1 MFELSNYY
9 FVVLNITSGLLSLL
23 GAVGIF
29 VSLIIQRR
37 VGQLQDIIE
46 ELLDLSYDEDTNNTV
61 KIQNLIYKYQMQYIL
76 PATPIKIVIH
86 YININIAL
94 EILFWTWLLYLIY
107 RNPFQWHIII
117 YLWPMFAILFV
128 MIFYRQLIKSTI
140 NPVDNKNRM
149 FNSIIPSPRYL
160 RSIAFLSNYVNV
172 SVKTII
178 QQGRPTP
185 VLRQK
190 SREIWEVIL
199 KEELPFDD
207 YHYFFALT
215 DGNEVPFFAYGHI
228 LIELDADPIT
238 GKPRPT
244 ARNLNIP
251 LGEINKDLQL
261 TKPKVSFLIFP
272 KGEKHPIEFNYSL
285 KQIDT
290 VYYAPEPPNIST
302 NHLLT
307 YNFTRENTLN
317 ILIHDSQEV
326 IFNHLPQKINSGGLR
341 QYRSGNEKE
350 QTIKIKPYID

>member
-1 MFELSNYY
+1 MFQFNNYF

-46 ELLDLSYDEDTNNTV
+46 ELLDLSYEEDTNNTV

-76 PATPIKIVIH
+76 PAEPIKIVLH
-86 YININIAL
+86 YINISIAL
-94 EILFWTWLLYLIY
+94 EILFWSWLLFLVYKS
-107 RNPFQWHIII
+107 PFQWEILI

-140 NPVDNKNRM
+140 NPVDSKNRM

-160 RSIAFLSNYVNV
+160 RSIAFLSSHVNV
-172 SVKTII
+172 SVKTMI
-178 QQGRPTP
+178 QQARPTP

-190 SREIWEVIL
+190 TPDLWEVTL
-199 KEELPFDD
+199 KEELPLDD
-207 YHYFFALT
+207 YHYFLVLT
-215 DGNEVPFFAYGHI
+215 DGREVSFFAYGHL
-228 LIELDADPIT
+228 LIELDGDPIT

-251 LGEINKDLQL
+251 LGEIAKNLCF
-261 TKPKVSFLIFP
+261 TKPEVSFLIFP

-285 KQIDT
+285 KPVDT
-290 VYYAPEPPNIST
+290 VYFAPGQPGIST
-302 NHLLT
+302 NHLIT
-307 YNFTRENTLN
+307 YNFGRNNTLN
-317 ILIHDSQEV
+317 ILANNSQQEKYKY
-326 IFNHLPQKINSGGLR
+326 LPAKINYNGCASTP
-341 QYRSGNEKE
+341 YRKKANRKAK
-350 QTIKIKPYID
+350 TLY